1 MMGANSLW
9 LHNAKCAQVRDLAG
23 IHGLQPPIND
33 TEYEIHSSL
42 CHLKTYLHLFSNN
55 QTSELQL
62 VQVEFLL

>member
-1 MMGANSLW
+1 MGVNSLW

-42 CHLKTYLHLFSNN
+42 CHLKTYLHLLSNN
-55 QTSELQL
+55 QKHENCN
-62 VQVEFLL
+62 FYK